1 MVKNLKEK
9 TYQFL
14 RWSEKYTKTDMVY
27 LAENIF
33 WLNLNNIL
41 TALFS
46 FALAIFFARF
56 VSKET
61 YGIYQFI
68 ISLSSIIGAFTLTG
82 MNLSVTQAVARNF
95 EKVFPESV
103 RVQIKFGM
111 IPFIISL
118 LISLYYL
125 INKNLV
131 LSYSLIIVAFL
142 LPLSNALNTWVAFL
156 NGKKDFKGVLKWNI
170 IFNLIYY
177 LGMIGVIIFLPESL
191 FLVIANFLLNTIA
204 NLIIYKKILKKYKPN
219 ENYEEEAISFGKK
232 ISFSNILSM
241 ISLNIDNIIIFH
253 FLGSAPLAIY
263 TFASNIPERIM
274 GLLRPISTIALPKFS
289 EKKPDDI
296 KENIYEKTLKF
307 LGLASI
313 FGLIYILF
321 TPLIFKIFFPLY
333 KESVGYSQLYTIA
346 MIISSTANLPFI
358 ALYAKRSKY
367 LYITNIIYPITN
379 ISMLFLGGYLL
390 GITGVILAKVL
401 ISTILLLGG
410 LYLNKF

>member
-390 GITGVILAKVL
+390 GITGVILAKIL